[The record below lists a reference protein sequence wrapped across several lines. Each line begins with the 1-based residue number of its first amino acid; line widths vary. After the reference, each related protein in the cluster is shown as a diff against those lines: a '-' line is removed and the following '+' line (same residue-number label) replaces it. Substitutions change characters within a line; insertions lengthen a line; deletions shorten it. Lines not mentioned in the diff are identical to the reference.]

1 MPISLE
7 IQYHSLY
14 YVLFVREW
22 SKGNDYPQA
31 GMRGSKGAWHLI
43 DKQTNESCIFADNLC
58 YNSCQEDFH
67 HILGKMMNFLS
78 KSYSQEGKSKL
89 SYARTAFWIMVI
101 DKKELIFCVKL
112 CLQFFNLLSPLEE
125 IMLPDSDTNS
135 DFKL

>member
-101 DKKELIFCVKL
+101 DKKERIFYYV
-112 CLQFFNLLSPLEE
+112 
-125 IMLPDSDTNS
+125 MLAIFQPFISFRRNNVAK
-135 DFKL
+135 FWYIFRF